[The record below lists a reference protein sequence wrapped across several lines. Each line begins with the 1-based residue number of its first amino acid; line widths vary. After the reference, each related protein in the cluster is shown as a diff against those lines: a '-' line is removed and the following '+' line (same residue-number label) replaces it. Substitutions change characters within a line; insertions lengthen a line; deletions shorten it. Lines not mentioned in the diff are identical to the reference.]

1 MNEEQVS
8 ENKQLQDEEMMAL
21 EAIFPEAFERDTTSA
36 NAFKYTLNLDEGE
49 PDLRSPRKVVLRFFL
64 PPTYPNQDM
73 PVYELSSIYCG
84 TKKIDDAMLDE
95 IDAGFQSLFHP
106 TEVVL
111 FEWISWLRDYLEN
124 QVGKQANEDQNE
136 TSDDQLT
143 QPMKQLNVAETGQR
157 NKESEGKEEEEV
169 FDYNPEDYVYK
180 KPVNDQPE
188 DQDEDAAHDRPT
200 VRSLMQPNKYHTE
213 AAPPIFTSEA
223 LVDRKSSFVAHVA
236 TVQNVHEVKVVV
248 SHLLQNKKIAK
259 ATHNI
264 LAYRITMPD
273 GKVLQ
278 DNDDDGESAAGGN
291 YTYTPSRD
299 DMPPFA
305 FDANIRSRECRGGGH
320 SMVWGH
326 TLGARS
332 IQGYQQRS
340 TDSAGRVWLYQRQAC
355 QRKWE

>member
-1 MNEEQVS
+1 MSRRHLFFFFLYYYITAFSQHMNPEQAS

-21 EAIFPEAFERDTTSA
+21 EAIFPEAFERDPTSA
-36 NAFKYTLNLDEGE
+36 TNAFKYTLNLDQDE

-84 TKKIDDAMLDE
+84 TRKIDDAMLDE

-111 FEWISWLRDYLEN
+111 FEWISWLRDYLEDQVAN
-124 QVGKQANEDQNE
+124 QDQTEDNA
-136 TSDDQLT
+136 SLT
-143 QPMKQLNVAETGQR
+143 QSMAQLDVAKQEDEQA
-157 NKESEGKEEEEV
+157 

-180 KPVNDQPE
+180 KPVNDDQPAQ
-188 DQDEDAAHDRPT
+188 DQDEAHDRPT
-200 VRSLMQPNKYHTE
+200 VRSLMEPNTYHTE
-213 AAPPIFTSEA
+213 PAPPIFTSEA

-236 TVQNVHEVKVVV
+236 TVHNVHQVKVVV

-291 YTYTPSRD
+291 Y
-299 DMPPFA
+299 
-305 FDANIRSRECRGGGH
+305 
-320 SMVWGH
+320 
-326 TLGARS
+326 
-332 IQGYQQRS
+332 
-340 TDSAGRVWLYQRQAC
+340 
-355 QRKWE
+355 

>member
-1 MNEEQVS
+1 MNEEQAS
-8 ENKQLQDEEMMAL
+8 ENRQLQDEEMMAL
-21 EAIFPEAFERDTTSA
+21 EAIFPEAFERDTTST
-36 NAFKYTLNLDEGE
+36 NAFKYTLNLDEDE

-111 FEWISWLRDYLEN
+111 FEWISWLRDYLED
-124 QVGKQANEDQNE
+124 QVEKQTNEDHNE
-136 TSDDQLT
+136 SADPLAQS
-143 QPMKQLNVAETGQR
+143 MEQLNGAETGHS
-157 NKESEGKEEEEV
+157 KDSEETV

-180 KPVNDQPE
+180 KPVHDLPE
-188 DQDEDAAHDRPT
+188 DQDEDEAHDRPT

-236 TVQNVHEVKVVV
+236 TVHTVHEVKVVV

-278 DNDDDGESAAGGN
+278 DNDDDGESAAGGRLSHLMQILEVEN
-291 YTYTPSRD
+291 VVVVVTRWFGGIHLGPDRFKDINNVART
-299 DMPPFA
+299 A
-305 FDANIRSRECRGGGH
+305 LDACGYIKDKHVRGNGSSNNNKH
-320 SMVWGH
+320 KKSN
-326 TLGARS
+326 
-332 IQGYQQRS
+332 
-340 TDSAGRVWLYQRQAC
+340 
-355 QRKWE
+355 KK

>member
-8 ENKQLQDEEMMAL
+8 ENKELQNEEMMAL
-21 EAIFPEAFERDTTSA
+21 EAIFPEAFERDTTST
-36 NAFKYTLNLDEGE
+36 NAFKYTLNLDEDE
-49 PDLRSPRKVVLRFFL
+49 PDLRSPRKVIVRFFL

-84 TKKIDDAMLDE
+84 TKKIDDKMLDE

-111 FEWISWLRDYLEN
+111 FEWISWLREYLED
-124 QVGKQANEDQNE
+124 QVEKQANEDQE
-136 TSDDQLT
+136 DSAEQLT
-143 QPMKQLNVAETGQR
+143 QSMEQLDVEKGSNHDDQ
-157 NKESEGKEEEEV
+157 V

-180 KPVNDQPE
+180 KPVNDHQE
-188 DQDEDAAHDRPT
+188 DQNEDEAHDRPT

-213 AAPPIFTSEA
+213 TAPPIFTSEA

-236 TVQNVHEVKVVV
+236 TVHNVHQVKVVV

-278 DNDDDGESAAGGN
+278 DNDDDGESAAGGRLSHLMQILEVEN
-291 YTYTPSRD
+291 VVVVVTRWFGGIHLGPDRFKDINNVARTALD
-299 DMPPFA
+299 DCGYIK
-305 FDANIRSRECRGGGH
+305 NKHVKGNGGSNNKH
-320 SMVWGH
+320 
-326 TLGARS
+326 
-332 IQGYQQRS
+332 
-340 TDSAGRVWLYQRQAC
+340 
-355 QRKWE
+355 KKNNKK